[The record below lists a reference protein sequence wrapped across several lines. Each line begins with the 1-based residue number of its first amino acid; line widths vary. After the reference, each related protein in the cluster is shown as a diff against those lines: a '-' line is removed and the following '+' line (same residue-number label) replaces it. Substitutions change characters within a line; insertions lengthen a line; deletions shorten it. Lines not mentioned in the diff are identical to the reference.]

1 MNKKEI
7 EQKHRYFCQRGIEE
21 IDYKNINSISKGISS
36 FKKILPR
43 QKKGI
48 CVKHQ
53 RKLAC
58 AIKRAR
64 FMALIPY
71 IR

>member
-7 EQKHRYFCQRGIEE
+7 EQKHCYFCQRGIEE

-43 QKKGI
+43 QKNIEAFTLRQFSESLK
-48 CVKHQ
+48 
-53 RKLAC
+53 
-58 AIKRAR
+58 
-64 FMALIPY
+64 
-71 IR
+71 